1 MNIKQ
6 IRNAT
11 LIIEYAS
18 KKFLIDPVFADKGT
32 YPPFPNSLRQDE
44 NNPLVDLP
52 VTIKELIDVDAVI
65 VTHTH
70 LDHIDDVAKERLPKD
85 IKIICSR

>member
-11 LIIEYAS
+11 LIIEYAG

-32 YPPFPNSLRQDE
+32 YPPFPNSLRQDK

-52 VTIKELIDVDAVI
+52 RYYKGTNRCRCCNCY
-65 VTHTH
+65 TYTF
-70 LDHIDDVAKERLPKD
+70 R
-85 IKIICSR
+85 SY